1 MSFLNTLK
9 YTSVLDSKPSVIERQ
24 RARLIANLKDQLIRL
39 EDPLHAKSCMKWIKE
54 NGQSRLI
61 EKRTSIRPWWR
72 ETIDGQVAFTVRAG
86 LKKIEFQKG
95 MTAILLPSK
104 QELPSLINGLIKAVS
119 DGELDHLLM
128 PKEGQKVPQRKKAA

>member
-1 MSFLNTLK
+1 MSFLSTLK
-9 YTSVLDSKPSVIERQ
+9 YTSILDSKPSALERQ
-24 RARLIANLKDQLIRL
+24 RARLVANLKDQLIRL
-39 EDPLHAKSCMKWIKE
+39 EDPLHSKSRTKWVKE
-54 NGQSRLI
+54 GLEKQLI
-61 EKRTSIRPWWR
+61 EKQTPIRPWWR
-72 ETIDGQVAFTVRAG
+72 ETVDGQIAFTVRAG

-119 DGELDHLLM
+119 DGELDHLLT